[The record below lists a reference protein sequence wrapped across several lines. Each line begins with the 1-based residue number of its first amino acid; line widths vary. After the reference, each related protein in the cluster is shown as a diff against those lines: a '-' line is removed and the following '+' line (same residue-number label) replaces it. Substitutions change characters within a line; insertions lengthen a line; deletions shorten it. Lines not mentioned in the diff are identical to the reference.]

1 MTAVALLDGRV
12 ALVTGAGQG
21 IGAAVAED
29 LGRLGARVLVN
40 DLGTTGTGDGADA
53 SLAEATASRI
63 RAAGGDAH
71 SCAVDVGNHDE
82 VGEMIGLAVAEWG
95 RLDVVVNVA
104 GILRDRMIFN
114 LSEADWDAVIRVH
127 LKGHFNVIK
136 HASRHWREHREDG
149 AARRVINF
157 TSISGLHGSPGQP
170 NYAAA
175 KMGIVGLTYS
185 CANALAKYGV
195 TSNAISPGANTRMT
209 MSLSDDQRISTPE
222 EQRELSPDRV
232 APVVSYLASA
242 ESGWLNGRVID
253 VRRNRVALYNIPE
266 QIRVIESNE
275 RWTAETVGAKM
286 HSAFRRPAA
295 APLEFPF

>member
-1 MTAVALLDGRV
+1 MTTVALLDGRV

-40 DLGTTGTGDGADA
+40 DLGTTGAGDGQDA
-53 SLAEATASRI
+53 SLAEATANRI
-63 RAAGGDAH
+63 RAAGGDAR
-71 SCAVDVGNHDE
+71 SCAADVGNHDE
-82 VGEMIGLAVAEWG
+82 VSEMIDLAIAEWG

-136 HASRHWREHREDG
+136 HASRHWREHRDDG

-157 TSISGLHGSPGQP
+157 TSVSGLHGSPGQP

-185 CANALAKYGV
+185 CANALTKYGV

-222 EQRELSPDRV
+222 EQLELSPDRV
-232 APVVSYLASA
+232 APVVSYIASA

-266 QIRVIESNE
+266 QIRVIESTE

-286 HSAFRRPAA
+286 RSAFRRPAE